1 MGKLLDAL
9 KNRTVLVSDGAWGTF
24 LYQRGLEAGDCPEL
38 WNDTHRSDVLAI
50 ARSYVEAGADIIMT
64 NSFGGSPIKLAH
76 YGLVDRAEELNRKAA
91 EISRE
96 AAGSD
101 CLVLGSI
108 GPTGEMLMMGNVSE
122 QQVAD
127 GFLLQARALKSG
139 GADALVVETMSAI
152 DEAVLGVKA
161 ALSTGLDVA
170 CTMTFDRTVDNNF
183 KTMMGVTVEAMVE
196 AVTAAGAHV
205 IGSNCGNGFDQ
216 MIDIVSRI
224 RNTGTSIPVLVHANA
239 GLPEMREGR
248 TVYPESAEA
257 MAGKVDAL
265 LDCGADII
273 GGCCGTTP
281 EHIRLMAEAVRHRT

>member
-9 KNRTVLVSDGAWGTF
+9 AEKQVLISDGAWGTF
-24 LYQRGLEAGDCPEL
+24 LYQRGLEVGDCPEL

-50 ARSYVEAGADIIMT
+50 ARSYVDAGADIVMT

-76 YGLVDRAEELNRKAA
+76 YGLADRAEELNRKAA
-91 EISRE
+91 EISKE

-122 QQVAD
+122 QQVSD
-127 GFLLQARALKSG
+127 GFLLQAQALQAG

-152 DEAVLGVKA
+152 DEAVLAVQA

-170 CTMTFDRTVDNNF
+170 CTFTFNRTADNNY
-183 KTMMGVTVEAMVE
+183 KTMMGVPVEAMVE
-196 AVTAAGAHV
+196 ALAAAGVHI
-205 IGSNCGNGFDQ
+205 IGSNCGNGLDQ
-216 MIDIVSRI
+216 MIEIVTHIKAS
-224 RNTGTSIPVLVHANA
+224 SAQIPVLIQANA
-239 GLPEMREGR
+239 GLPEMRDGQ
-248 TVYPESAEA
+248 TVYPESPES

-265 LDCGADII
+265 LACGADII

-281 EHIRLMAEAVRHRT
+281 EHIRLMAEAVRRRT